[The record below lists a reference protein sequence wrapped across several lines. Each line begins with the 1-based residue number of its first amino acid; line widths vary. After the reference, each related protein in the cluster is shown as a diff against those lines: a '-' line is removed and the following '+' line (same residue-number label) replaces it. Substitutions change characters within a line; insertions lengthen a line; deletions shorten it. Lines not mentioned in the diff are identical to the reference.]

1 MCFFFSP
8 SWFDVE
14 YEILCVYIDT
24 DILFL
29 FFFSLIAGGTRLSFC
44 ERLVQNNNDDLMMQ
58 THAHDATRTRDER

>member
-1 MCFFFSP
+1 MCFLFSP

-29 FFFSLIAGGTRLSFC
+29 FFFSLVAGGTRLSFARDWC
-44 ERLVQNNNDDLMMQ
+44 R
-58 THAHDATRTRDER
+58 TTTTTR